1 MNCRFCKEP
10 LYNKFVELVN
20 SPLSNSFL
28 SFEQLNEPEAYYP
41 LTIYACSKCH
51 LVQVD
56 EYKKAEDIFNSE
68 YVYFSSYS
76 KSWVQHAKQY
86 VESMIRRFG
95 YNGNSYVIEI
105 ASNDGYLLQHFK
117 DAGVPVLGIEPTK
130 NTANVAILKGV
141 PTITEYF
148 TSKFAAKLK
157 QQRAK
162 GDLLIG
168 NNVLAHVPDIDD
180 FVEGL
185 KLALRKSGVVTMEFP
200 HLLRLVEDCQFDTIY
215 HEHYS
220 YLSFTTV
227 QKVFEA
233 HDLEL
238 FDVAEMPTHGGSLRI
253 FAKHTKDTSK
263 KISPNVQAML
273 DKEHAAGITTNEYYR
288 NFQPRVD
295 HIRNE
300 FLRFLLDCKRD
311 GKKVIGYGA
320 AAKGNTLINYAGIKG
335 NDLIQF
341 VVDAAPSK
349 KGKYLPGSHIP
360 VYDEQRLRDYKPD
373 YIIILPW
380 NLKEEIM
387 EQLAYANDW
396 GAKFVV
402 FIPKVQ
408 VFDAVVLEPGFL

>member
-1 MNCRFCKEP
+1 MNCRFCKTP
-10 LYNKFVELVN
+10 LTHKLVDLVS
-20 SPLSNSFL
+20 SPPSNSFL
-28 SFEQLNEPEAYYP
+28 SQDQLNDPEPYYP
-41 LTIYACSKCH
+41 LTVYTCTKCY

-56 EYKKAEDIFNSE
+56 EYKKAKDIFNSN

-86 VESMIRRFG
+86 VNDMISRFG
-95 YNGNSYVIEI
+95 YNHDSYVIEI

-130 NTANVAILKGV
+130 NTANVAILKGI

-148 TSKFAAKLK
+148 TSKFAAKLHK
-157 QQRAK
+157 QRRK
-162 GDLLIG
+162 GNLLIG

-185 KLALRKSGVVTMEFP
+185 KTALRKNGVVTMEFP
-200 HLLRLVEDCQFDTIY
+200 HLLQMVEECEFDTIY

-227 QKVFEA
+227 KQIFEA
-233 HDLEL
+233 HALDM
-238 FDVAEMPTHGGSLRI
+238 FDVHEMPTHGGSLRI
-253 FAKHTKDTSK
+253 FAKHQKDHSK
-263 KISPNVQAML
+263 PVSTNVKAML
-273 DKEHAAGITTNEYYR
+273 DKEQRAGVTTMEYYS
-288 NFQPRVD
+288 NFQARVD
-295 HIRNE
+295 KIKNE
-300 FLRFLLDCKRD
+300 FLSFLLDKKRE

-349 KGKYLPGSHIP
+349 QGKFLPGSHIP
-360 VYDEQRLRDYKPD
+360 VYDELKIRQEKPD

-380 NLKEEIM
+380 NLKDEII
-387 EQLAYANDW
+387 EQLTYIHEW
-396 GAKFVV
+396 GGRFVV
-402 FIPKVQ
+402 FIPDVEILEP
-408 VFDAVVLEPGFL
+408 AVVGA

>member
-1 MNCRFCKEP
+1 MNCRFCKTP
-10 LYNKFVELVN
+10 LTHKFVDLVT
-20 SPLSNSFL
+20 SPPSNSFL
-28 SFEQLNEPEAYYP
+28 SQEQLNEPEAYYP
-41 LTIYACSKCH
+41 LAIYTCMKCY

-56 EYKKAEDIFNSE
+56 EYKKAQDIFNSD

-86 VESMIRRFG
+86 VNDMISRFG
-95 YNGNSYVIEI
+95 YNHESHVIEI

-130 NTANVAILKGV
+130 NTANVAILKGI

-148 TSKFAAKLK
+148 TSKFAAKLHK
-157 QQRAK
+157 QRRK
-162 GDLLIG
+162 GNLLIG

-185 KLALRKSGVVTMEFP
+185 KIALRKNGVVTMEFP
-200 HLLRLVEDCQFDTIY
+200 HLLRMVEECEFDTIY

-227 QKVFEA
+227 KQIFEA
-233 HDLEL
+233 HALEM
-238 FDVAEMPTHGGSLRI
+238 FDVQEMPTHGGSLRI
-253 FAKHTKDTSK
+253 FAKHQKDHSK
-263 KISPNVQAML
+263 PISPNVQAML
-273 DKEHAAGITTNEYYR
+273 DKERIAGVTTVEYYS
-288 NFQPRVD
+288 NFQARVD
-295 HIRNE
+295 KIKNE
-300 FLRFLLDCKRD
+300 FLAFLLDKKREE
-311 GKKVIGYGA
+311 KKVIGYGA

-349 KGKYLPGSHIP
+349 QGKFLPGSHIP
-360 VYDEQRLRDYKPD
+360 VYNELKIRQEKPD

-380 NLKEEIM
+380 NLKDEIM
-387 EQLAYANDW
+387 EQLAYINEW
-396 GAKFVV
+396 GGRFVV
-402 FIPKVQ
+402 FIPDVEI
-408 VFDAVVLEPGFL
+408 FEPTVMEA

>member
-1 MNCRFCKEP
+1 MTCRFCKYP
-10 LYNKFVELVN
+10 LTYKFVELVN
-20 SPLSNSFL
+20 SPPSNSFL
-28 SFEQLNEPEAYYP
+28 SLEQLNGPELYYP
-41 LTIYACSKCH
+41 LSIFVCTHCY
-51 LVQVD
+51 LVQVE
-56 EYKKAEDIFNSE
+56 EYKKAEDIFNSD

-86 VESMIRRFG
+86 VSDMIERFG
-95 YNGNSYVIEI
+95 YNGESYVMEI

-130 NTANVAILKGV
+130 NTANVAILKGI

-148 TSKFAAKLK
+148 TSKFASKLQK
-157 QQRAK
+157 QRKKAN
-162 GDLLIG
+162 LLIG

-185 KLALRKSGVVTMEFP
+185 KICLRKNGVVTMEFP
-200 HLLRLVEDCQFDTIY
+200 HLLRLIEECQFDTIY

-227 QKVFEA
+227 QRIFKSHA
-233 HDLEL
+233 LDI
-238 FDVAEMPTHGGSLRI
+238 FDVQEMPTHGGSLRI
-253 FAKHTKDTSK
+253 FAKHEKDHSK
-263 KISPNVQAML
+263 DISSNVDAML
-273 DKEHAAGITTNEYYR
+273 EKEEAVGVMTPEYYS
-288 NFQPRVD
+288 NFQARVD
-295 HIRNE
+295 AIKNE
-300 FLRFLLDCKRD
+300 FLSFLLDKKRE

-349 KGKYLPGSHIP
+349 QGKFLPGSHIP
-360 VYDEQRLRDYKPD
+360 VFSEQSIKEEKPD

-380 NLKEEIM
+380 NLKNEVM
-387 EQLAYANDW
+387 EQLAYVGEW
-396 GAKFVV
+396 GGKFVV
-402 FIPKVQ
+402 FIPEVE
-408 VFDAVVLEPGFL
+408 VFDPTALANKV